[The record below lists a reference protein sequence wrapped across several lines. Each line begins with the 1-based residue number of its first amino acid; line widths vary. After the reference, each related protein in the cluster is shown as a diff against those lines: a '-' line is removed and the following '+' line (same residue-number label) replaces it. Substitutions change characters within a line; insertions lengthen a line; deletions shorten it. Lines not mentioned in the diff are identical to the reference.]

1 VVLADGAIIYTGSI
15 MLKSAA
21 CYDLLH
27 VIIIGSECMLGIVTK
42 AA

>member
-1 VVLADGAIIYTGSI
+1 VVPADGAIIYTGSI

-21 CYDLLH
+21 CYDLMH
-27 VIIIGSECMLGIVTK
+27 FIIGPECILGIVTK